1 MTATAPDELGIV
13 TGEAVAL
20 DVRPT
25 GFVLRAAGAA
35 IDWLAEVL
43 LFVGLLL
50 GIAALGR
57 AAGADGAI
65 ASALV
70 IVALVVSFVIAPT
83 VVETATRGRSLGRLV
98 VGARIVR
105 DDGGAIAARHAFIRA
120 LTGVLE
126 ITFTLGSLAALV
138 GLFNRKAKR
147 LGDLLA
153 GTVSQHERV
162 PRPPVNAFGVPEE
175 LLDWSTRADVA
186 RLPDALSRRIATF
199 LGQARRMTPESR
211 SRLAAAL
218 AAEAGPYVAPLPDA
232 DPELLLA
239 AVAALRRERELRA
252 LTLERERFG
261 RLEQVLTTNPHG
273 FPDR

>member
-1 MTATAPDELGIV
+1 MTTTAPDDLGIV

-35 IDWLAEVL
+35 IDWVAEVL

-57 AAGADGAI
+57 LVGSDGAV

-83 VVETATRGRSLGRLV
+83 VVETASRGRSLGKLV
-98 VGARIVR
+98 VGARVVR
-105 DDGGAIAARHAFIRA
+105 DDGGAIAARHAFVRA
-120 LTGVLE
+120 LTGVIE

-138 GLFNRKAKR
+138 GLFNRRAKR

-162 PRPPVNAFGVPEE
+162 PRPPVNAFGVPEP
-175 LLDWSTRADVA
+175 LLDWSTKADVA
-186 RLPDALSRRIATF
+186 RLPDALSRRIAAF
-199 LGQARRMTPESR
+199 LAQARRMTPASR
-211 SRLAAAL
+211 ERLAAAL
-218 AAEAGPYVAPLPDA
+218 AAEAAPYVAPLPDI

-239 AVAALRRERELRA
+239 GVAALRRERELRA
-252 LTLERERFG
+252 LTLERERFS
-261 RLEQVLTTNPHG
+261 RLEQVLTSNPHG

>member
-1 MTATAPDELGIV
+1 MTTTAPDDLGIV

-25 GFVLRAAGAA
+25 GFVLRAAGA
-35 IDWLAEVL
+35 ILDWLAEVL

-50 GIAALGR
+50 AITAFGDAVGS
-57 AAGADGAI
+57 DGAVT
-65 ASALV
+65 SALV

-83 VVETATRGRSLGRLV
+83 VVETATRGRSLGKLA

-105 DDGGAIAARHAFIRA
+105 DDGGAITARHAFVRA
-120 LTGVLE
+120 LTGVVE
-126 ITFTLGSLAALV
+126 VTFTFGSVAALV

-162 PRPPVNAFGVPEE
+162 PRPPVNAVGVPEP
-175 LLDWSTRADVA
+175 LLDWSARADVA
-186 RLPDALSRRIATF
+186 RLPDGLSRRIATF
-199 LGQARRMTPESR
+199 LAQAGRMAPESR
-211 SRLAAAL
+211 ARLAAAL
-218 AAEAGPYVAPLPDA
+218 AAEAAPFVSPLPET

-239 AVAALRRERELRA
+239 GVAALRRERELRA

-261 RLEQVLTTNPHG
+261 RLEEVLTRNPHG

>member
-1 MTATAPDELGIV
+1 MTTTAPDDLGIV

-25 GFVLRAAGAA
+25 GFVLRAAGA
-35 IDWLAEVL
+35 ILDWVAEVL

-50 GIAALGR
+50 AITALGQ
-57 AAGADGAI
+57 ATGTDSAVTG
-65 ASALV
+65 ALV

-83 VVETATRGRSLGRLV
+83 VVETATHGRSLGKLA

-105 DDGGAIAARHAFIRA
+105 DDGGAISARHAFVRA
-120 LTGVLE
+120 LMGVVE
-126 ITFTLGSLAALV
+126 VTFTLGSIAALV
-138 GLFNRKAKR
+138 GLFNRRAKR

-162 PRPPVNAFGVPEE
+162 PRPPINAVGVPEA

-186 RLPDALSRRIATF
+186 RLPDGLSRRIATF
-199 LGQARRMTPESR
+199 LAQAPRMAPASR
-211 SRLAAAL
+211 VRLAAAL
-218 AAEAGPYVAPLPDA
+218 AAEAFPFVSPRPDA

-239 AVAALRRERELRA
+239 GIAALRREREFRA